1 MNSLTTTLRSRRRGS
16 VLLLV
21 TVVVFLL
28 SFSAYSFSELMLCE
42 HQAQRA
48 AASRRQLRLHAESGI
63 EAVAAWLDNRAQREL
78 EPAIGNERRFRDVL
92 IGESEFGTAQ
102 FSVRCRSGIG
112 FQPVETGL
120 RGNEYDRQDAYPTN
134 VHSHRYG
141 IEDESGRLNLNALPL
156 VDFKR
161 TFARRQLRHLPDITD
176 QLADAILDWMDEDDE
191 PSEFGAESSYYSSL
205 NPPYLPAQ
213 KRLTSLE
220 ELCQVRG
227 MTPQLLA
234 TWREFVTLDSGESNL
249 RRDGSP
255 KINLNSA
262 DLVSLF
268 ETLEREFNQDVAQ
281 FVCAWRLTGSL
292 EGSESLQSEE
302 VEDDFE
308 SQRRKLVDTA
318 KRRAREQVADE
329 DADDRRRQ
337 DLTRQLFNES
347 SGKREPDVIRAGI
360 NLSRKPAHAIRSVV
374 DLIGTNVRIDVDR
387 QDTVLKSPWRDD
399 PARLDAV
406 LRDLSDRMT
415 VTDQPAVVGRI
426 NINSAPRTVLLSVPG
441 MSMQIA
447 DAILAARQRAGG
459 DLGQRGASLGWL
471 VQERICDLRTLR
483 DLAPYVTTRGD
494 VYRGIS
500 TGTLMSAGRVQVF
513 SIEFLIDG
521 TSARSRLL
529 SMKEL

>member
-1 MNSLTTTLRSRRRGS
+1 MNSLTTTSRSRRRGS

-28 SFSAYSFSELMLCE
+28 SFSAYSFSELMLSE

-63 EAVAAWLDNRAQREL
+63 EAVAAWLDNRVLREL

-92 IGESEFGTAQ
+92 IGETEFGTAM
-102 FSVRCRSGIG
+102 FSIQSPVRGVQVGASPE
-112 FQPVETGL
+112 QSL
-120 RGNEYDRQDAYPTN
+120 
-134 VHSHRYG
+134 RYG

-161 TFARRQLRHLPDITD
+161 TFARRQLCHLPGITD

-213 KRLTSLE
+213 KRLRSLE
-220 ELCQVRG
+220 ELLQVRG
-227 MTPQLLA
+227 MTQQLLA
-234 TWREFVTLDSGESNL
+234 AWREFVTLDSRESNL

-292 EGSESLQSEE
+292 EGSESLQSED

-406 LRDLSDRMT
+406 LRDLSDRLT

-426 NINSAPRTVLLSVPG
+426 NINSASRTVLLSVPG
-441 MSMQIA
+441 MSMQVA
-447 DAILAARQRAGG
+447 EAILAARQRAGG
-459 DLGQRGASLGWL
+459 DLGQRGVSLGWL

-500 TGTLMSAGRVQVF
+500 TGTLMSAGRVQVL

-521 TSARSRLL
+521 TGARSRLL
-529 SMKEL
+529 WMKEL